1 MDDRYQII
9 QRTAELP
16 FGTQFEAED
25 MLISRKAQI
34 HRFATPGEDAP
45 SDWEKIYN
53 KASGALT
60 TLSHMGLPIVYDRG
74 VNDSGPFLIRQLVD
88 EPTLVSRL
96 EQGPLSEYEVWELAQ
111 QLLDIHA
118 TGVSK
123 QFFHGSLSPDRVCY
137 ATRPGGEKRYYI
149 TDFGLG
155 ELYNE
160 VNGTN
165 EYFGLPCLICRTQ
178 AMGGAPSE
186 VSEIFSIGQLLYLCL
201 ADNHPFAAN
210 RVDEMVEL
218 HKSYPLAPIS
228 EFRDDIPQAMVD
240 WLVKMM
246 AVDPKDRFQTYVEAL
261 ESLPDPEQALAVP
274 IIPTSTTQQQV
285 QAAPVGMATTAQQT
299 VSLQTGTQGISL
311 TTAVNQTQA
320 VSEVAGGGLFKN
332 PMVIGGAVLAVIL
345 LILGVV
351 VFSSDDEDSGSS
363 KALAGQADEVTT
375 PSDDDGDSNFDTSEE
390 GFKKGLIV
398 AFNFDESL
406 AAKNDGNQ
414 KIEKLKSDPIFEKG
428 LFGKGL
434 VLDQDHYYK
443 LPLKGMIPKDYN
455 SSFTISFWVENL
467 ERHEPAFISNEPWS
481 PSSRAHKLAGGKDD
495 AQVFWQWSPDSS
507 SQSKEP
513 SGKKAETKESWS
525 MITLVFSRKS
535 KKVSVYN
542 NGVLEGSSSTDAIK
556 TIDEEEYLYIG
567 CDSRQKF
574 NFASPTVIDQ
584 FYIWNRKL
592 SSKEIRNMHEGRYTY

>member
-34 HRFATPGEDAP
+34 HRFTTPGEDAP
-45 SDWEKIYN
+45 SDWKKIYD

-60 TLSHMGLPIVYDRG
+60 TLSHMGLPIIYDRG
-74 VNDSGPFLIRQLVD
+74 VNESGPFLIRQLVD
-88 EPTLVSRL
+88 EPTLVLRL
-96 EQGPLSEYEVWELAQ
+96 GQGPLSEYEVWELAQ

-118 TGVSK
+118 AGVTK

-155 ELYNE
+155 ELHNQ

-218 HKSYPLAPIS
+218 HKNYPLAPIS
-228 EFRDDIPQAMVD
+228 EFRDDIPQVMVN

-246 AVDPKDRFQTYVEAL
+246 AVDPKDRFQTYAEAL
-261 ESLPDPEQALAVP
+261 ERLPDPEQALAVP
-274 IIPTSTTQQQV
+274 VIPTSTTQQQV
-285 QAAPVGMATTAQQT
+285 QAAPVSMATTAQQT
-299 VSLQTGTQGISL
+299 VNLQTGTQGISF
-311 TTAVNQTQA
+311 TTAVNQTA
-320 VSEVAGGGLFKN
+320 AAPASAGGGN

-345 LILGVV
+345 LIVGIV
-351 VFSSDDEDSGSS
+351 VFSSDDNEGSS
-363 KALAGQADEVTT
+363 SSKVLVSQ
-375 PSDDDGDSNFDTSEE
+375 DDGSTASDGEEDEDGNSASSEE
-390 GFKKGLIV
+390 GLKKGLIV
-398 AFNFDESL
+398 AFNFNESL
-406 AAKNDGNQ
+406 VAKNDGSQ

-434 VLDQDHYYK
+434 ILDQDHYYRF
-443 LPLKGMIPKDYN
+443 PLKGMLPKDYS
-455 SSFTISFWVENL
+455 SSFTISFWVKNL
-467 ERHEPAFISNEPWS
+467 DQHEPAFISNKPWS
-481 PSSRAHKLAGGKDD
+481 PSSRAHKLTGGKD
-495 AQVFWQWSPDSS
+495 AGQVFWQWTPDSS
-507 SQSKEP
+507 FQSKNP
-513 SGKKAETKESWS
+513 SEKKAGSKESWS

-542 NGVLEGSSSTDAIK
+542 NGVMEGSSITDAIK

>member
-25 MLISRKAQI
+25 TLISRKAQI
-34 HRFATPGEDAP
+34 HRFTTPGEDAP
-45 SDWEKIYN
+45 SDWKEIYDN
-53 KASGALT
+53 ASGALT
-60 TLSHMGLPIVYDRG
+60 TLNHMGLPIIYDRG
-74 VNDSGPFLIRQLVD
+74 VNESGPFLIRQLVE

-118 TGVSK
+118 AGVTK
-123 QFFHGSLSPDRVCY
+123 QFFHGSLSPDRICY

-155 ELYNE
+155 ELHNQI
-160 VNGTN
+160 NGTN

-186 VSEIFSIGQLLYLCL
+186 VSEIFSMGQILYLCL

-228 EFRDDIPQAMVD
+228 ESRDDIPQAMVD

-246 AVDPKDRFQTYVEAL
+246 AVDPKDRFQTYAEAL
-261 ESLPDPEQALAVP
+261 ENLPDPEQALAVP
-274 IIPTSTTQQQV
+274 IIPTSTTQQQLQV
-285 QAAPVGMATTAQQT
+285 APVGLTTTAQQT
-299 VSLQTGTQGISL
+299 VSPQTGTQGISY
-311 TTAVNQTQA
+311 TAAVNQTAA
-320 VSEVAGGGLFKN
+320 VSAAAGGGGLFKN
-332 PMVIGGAVLAVIL
+332 PMVIGGAALAVIL
-345 LILGVV
+345 LIVGVV
-351 VFSSDDEDSGSS
+351 VLSSDDDDSKSS
-363 KALAGQADEVTT
+363 KALASQVDEDTD
-375 PSDDDGDSNFDTSEE
+375 SDEDGGSQSESSEE
-390 GFKKGLIV
+390 GLKQGLIV
-398 AFNFDESL
+398 AFNFNESL
-406 AAKNDGNQ
+406 AAKNDGSQ
-414 KIEKLKSDPIFEKG
+414 KIEKLKSDPVFEKG

-434 VLDQDHYYK
+434 VLDQDHYYR
-443 LPLKGMIPKDYN
+443 LPLKGMLPKDYS
-455 SSFTISFWVENL
+455 SSFTISFWVKNL
-467 ERHEPAFISNEPWS
+467 DRHEPAFISNEPWS
-481 PSSRAHKLAGGKDD
+481 SSRAHKLAGGKDD
-495 AQVFWQWSPDSS
+495 SQVFWQWSPESS
-507 SQSKEP
+507 FQSKNP
-513 SGKKAETKESWS
+513 SGKEVGSKESWS
-525 MITLVFSRKS
+525 MITLVFSRKN

-542 NGVLEGSSSTDAIK
+542 NGVMEGSSSTDAIK
-556 TIDEEEYLYIG
+556 TIDDEEYLYIG

-574 NFASPTVIDQ
+574 NFATPTVIDQ

-592 SSKEIRNMHEGRYTY
+592 SSKEIRSMFEGRYTY